1 LILLIAGLERCDR
14 LVQASFSEAG
24 DHPGR
29 FFVGPDEKYGITG
42 RIAGLAYVVITRSRA
57 QI

>member
-1 LILLIAGLERCDR
+1 M
-14 LVQASFSEAG
+14 QASLSEAG

-29 FFVGPDEKYGITG
+29 FFVGPDEKYGMTG
-42 RIAGLAYVVITRSRA
+42 RVAGLAYVVITHSRA

>member
-1 LILLIAGLERCDR
+1 LLIAGLERCDR